1 MGFAPLTGPE
11 VRAATF
17 PSHAWPPVIRATASR
32 HHPGPCVMRIPH
44 PRRRASGPLRRR
56 WFSFPA
62 SLGAKFAAPH
72 RPVVNFN
79 GDGGFLF
86 NAQLET
92 AVRYGLR
99 VVTVIMN
106 NSCWGSLKA

>member
-1 MGFAPLTGPE
+1 MSHWSFAIFSG
-11 VRAATF
+11 
-17 PSHAWPPVIRATASR
+17 IYSR
-32 HHPGPCVMRIPH
+32 IVKGHPGPCVMRIPH

-86 NAQLET
+86 NAQELET